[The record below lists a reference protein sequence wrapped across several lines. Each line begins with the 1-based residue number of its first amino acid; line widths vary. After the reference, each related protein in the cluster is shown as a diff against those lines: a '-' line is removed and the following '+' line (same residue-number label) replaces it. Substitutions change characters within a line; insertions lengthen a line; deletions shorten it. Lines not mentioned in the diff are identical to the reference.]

1 MASAT
6 RAARPADP
14 APAHAE
20 PIATVWERT
29 GSRPEGL
36 TPEEVAQRP
45 APAAERPEQSQ
56 VAAVLEEVVESLAEP
71 LMLLL
76 ILVGVLSAIFG
87 ELRDAIAIFIVIVL
101 IGAVEAISEVRAK
114 RALHALRDLSA
125 PNAIV
130 RRAGAVQ
137 AIPVGAVVVG
147 DVLLVEA
154 GSVVTG
160 DARVVE
166 ADGLAADEARL
177 TGEPVSAAKGPEPV
191 AADAPLAER
200 SSLLHAGTAVVAG
213 VGEGVVVAL
222 GTDTEIGRL
231 GRLVREAKEPPT
243 PLQRAMAELARAALV
258 VAVAACV
265 LVPLIGVLRGQSARE
280 MLLSGL
286 TLAFATIPEELPIL
300 VTALVALGG
309 LRLAEHGVLLRR
321 LRAAEAVGAIT
332 VLLADKTGTLTENR
346 LEIEDIEGDREH
358 VLTVAAA
365 AHGAAAAQDPV
376 DRALADAAGVRPP
389 SERLARYP
397 FDPVRKRESAV
408 WRDAEGAWVAVKG
421 APEAV
426 LEACAMPE
434 SERASALARV
444 ARLADDGL
452 RVIAVAERRGGA
464 APGDVAE
471 AERDLDLVGLAAF
484 RDPLRPGVGQ
494 AVADLAHAGVRTIV
508 VSGDHP
514 ETVAATARE
523 AGIHASE
530 VLHGGARLDALDD
543 EQLGERLRG
552 EAVIARATPEDK
564 LRLVRVLQERGEAVA
579 VTGDGVNDAPALA
592 AANVGIAMGARGTD
606 LAREASDLVL
616 VDDAYPT
623 IVGAVEGGRGLAS
636 QLRRSVAFYLGAKL
650 ALVVIIAIPLVLG
663 LPAPFHP
670 VHIVLLELFMDVGA
684 SIAFVSEPQA
694 PGTMDQGPRDPAR
707 RFLDGTQLTALSLTT
722 VAMTA
727 AVLPTYLIVHSRW
740 GTDTAVAAA
749 VAGWFIAHVAV
760 AWSLRA
766 RPGLPLRR
774 NVAFPLWAL
783 LAVATAVVLS
793 LTPAGATLGVDPM
806 TAGATAVML
815 AVAAAGVAIAAVGR
829 GALALSRRL

>member
-6 RAARPADP
+6 RAPRSVDP
-14 APAHAE
+14 VPAHAE
-20 PIATVWERT
+20 PVATVWERT
-29 GSRPEGL
+29 GSRPGGL

-114 RALHALRDLSA
+114 RALRALRELSA
-125 PNAIV
+125 PTAVV
-130 RRAGAVQ
+130 RRAGVAEAV
-137 AIPVGAVVVG
+137 PVGAVVLG

-154 GSVVTG
+154 GTIVAG
-160 DARVVE
+160 DARVVQ
-166 ADGLAADEARL
+166 ADGLAADESRL
-177 TGEPVSAAKGPEPV
+177 TGEPLSAAKGPEPV
-191 AADAPLAER
+191 ADDAPLAER

-222 GTDTEIGRL
+222 GEDTEIGRL
-231 GRLVREAKEPPT
+231 GRMVREAKEPPT

-258 VAVAACV
+258 IAIAACV
-265 LVPLIGVLRGQSARE
+265 IVPLIGVLRGQPARE
-280 MLLSGL
+280 MLLDGL

-309 LRLAEHGVLLRR
+309 LRLAQHGVLLRR
-321 LRAAEAVGAIT
+321 LRAAEAVGAMT

-346 LEIEDIEGDREH
+346 LEIEQVDGDRDR
-358 VLTVAAA
+358 VLGIAAA

-376 DRALADAAGVRPP
+376 DRALVEATRPRDAKGRI
-389 SERLARYP
+389 ARYP
-397 FDPVRKRESAV
+397 FDPVRRRESAV
-408 WRDAEGAWVAVKG
+408 WRDGDGAWVAVKG

-426 LEACAMPE
+426 LDACAI
-434 SERASALARV
+434 SDAERAAVLEDV
-444 ARLADDGL
+444 KRLADNPL
-452 RVIAVAERRGGA
+452 RVIAVAERRVA
-464 APGDVAE
+464 AVPADAAE
-471 AERDLDLVGLAAF
+471 AEAGLDFVGLAAF
-484 RDPLRPGVGQ
+484 RDPLRAGVGD
-494 AVADLAHAGVRTIV
+494 AVAELGRAGIRTIV

-514 ETVAATARE
+514 ETVAAAARE
-523 AGIHASE
+523 AGVRVGE
-530 VLHGGARLDALDD
+530 VMHGGAQLDALDD
-543 EQLGERLRG
+543 PALAERLRG

-623 IVGAVEGGRGLAS
+623 IVSAVAGGRGLAS

-650 ALVVIIAIPLVLG
+650 ALVVIIAVPLILG

-694 PGTMDQGPRDPAR
+694 PGTMNRPPRDPAR
-707 RFLDGTQLTALSLTT
+707 RFLDETQLTATFLTT
-722 VAMTA
+722 AALTV

-740 GTDTAVAAA
+740 GTGTAVAAA
-749 VAGWFIAHVAV
+749 VAGWFVAHVAV
-760 AWSLRA
+760 AWTLRA

-774 NVAFPLWAL
+774 NVAFPVWAL

-793 LTPAGATLGVDPM
+793 LTAAGETLGVDTM
-806 TAGATAVML
+806 TAGATAIAL
-815 AVAAAGVAIAAVGR
+815 AVAAVGVAVAVGGR

>member
-1 MASAT
+1 MASAPGV
-6 RAARPADP
+6 ARPAD

-20 PIATVWERT
+20 PIAAVWERT

-358 VLTVAAA
+358 VLSVAAA
-365 AHGAAAAQDPV
+365 AHGAAAAQDAV

-389 SERLARYP
+389 S
-397 FDPVRKRESAV
+397 
-408 WRDAEGAWVAVKG
+408 
-421 APEAV
+421 
-426 LEACAMPE
+426 
-434 SERASALARV
+434 
-444 ARLADDGL
+444 
-452 RVIAVAERRGGA
+452 
-464 APGDVAE
+464 
-471 AERDLDLVGLAAF
+471 
-484 RDPLRPGVGQ
+484 
-494 AVADLAHAGVRTIV
+494 
-508 VSGDHP
+508 
-514 ETVAATARE
+514 
-523 AGIHASE
+523 
-530 VLHGGARLDALDD
+530 
-543 EQLGERLRG
+543 
-552 EAVIARATPEDK
+552 
-564 LRLVRVLQERGEAVA
+564 
-579 VTGDGVNDAPALA
+579 
-592 AANVGIAMGARGTD
+592 
-606 LAREASDLVL
+606 
-616 VDDAYPT
+616 
-623 IVGAVEGGRGLAS
+623 
-636 QLRRSVAFYLGAKL
+636 
-650 ALVVIIAIPLVLG
+650 
-663 LPAPFHP
+663 
-670 VHIVLLELFMDVGA
+670 
-684 SIAFVSEPQA
+684 
-694 PGTMDQGPRDPAR
+694 
-707 RFLDGTQLTALSLTT
+707 
-722 VAMTA
+722 
-727 AVLPTYLIVHSRW
+727 
-740 GTDTAVAAA
+740 
-749 VAGWFIAHVAV
+749 
-760 AWSLRA
+760 
-766 RPGLPLRR
+766 
-774 NVAFPLWAL
+774 
-783 LAVATAVVLS
+783 
-793 LTPAGATLGVDPM
+793 
-806 TAGATAVML
+806 
-815 AVAAAGVAIAAVGR
+815 
-829 GALALSRRL
+829 